1 MSYFDGVR
9 GDTVGSLS
17 LLASQGELDQ
27 VQEALAN
34 DGGRERWRAAD
45 NKGWTALHH
54 AAAGG
59 HADCVK
65 ALGEAGE
72 RALIDLRTWEGETA
86 LVLACKNLPRTKST
100 VHALLK
106 LKANTNLVTNES
118 CSALQWAAVHGDVE
132 VVKWLVRTGARVN
145 HSSVWGETALHLL
158 FKRKGA
164 VKEEQQVEI
173 LRYLLKHGARPVVSD
188 ENQLTPLML
197 AASRGLP
204 TCVQLLLAEAGDFW
218 RGTAMA
224 NLRAED
230 GATALHM
237 AAQAGNLDCAV
248 ALLSCGA
255 DPELAAT
262 DGTLPVHLACIAS
275 RQAAALL
282 TLLLPA
288 TSAALLEQANRAQPP
303 EQMPRL
309 PDQRKILSPFQ
320 LAIQWE
326 NYDCLDVLTEY
337 LNPRSFPT
345 PLEACFLH
353 RRHCPAD
360 LRDSVAEE
368 AGELVSCPD
377 SPASFLSPLG
387 LLLADIV
394 SDNMTSDR
402 LDALDHLQ
410 PCIEPPEPT
419 TSTINP
425 LLCLLTATSADP
437 RKDTFHPDKPA
448 GRALAWLA
456 GKGVTLSQME
466 HAPLLLQATV
476 SGLVRAVRL
485 GLLSPRDLVEPSL
498 LASLREMVGRQNS
511 LEERLLGRP
520 LVAYRLLC
528 TAILATHCG
537 ILSSDWVQNVAL
549 IVLDEF
555 RIVLNISNVVA
566 VDLMYSSLRSPQ
578 TLQALTRRAV
588 VTNLKESPGSA
599 VELLPVPPPIKDFLL
614 FCDLDAEAMIKQY
627 KDTMDH
633 VSNNGSA
640 NVLVI

>member
-9 GDTVGSLS
+9 GETVGSLS
-17 LLASQGELDQ
+17 LLASQGELDKL
-27 VQEALAN
+27 QEALAN

-54 AAAGG
+54 AAAEG

-86 LVLACKNLPRTKST
+86 LVLACKNLPRSKSA

-164 VKEEQQVEI
+164 VKEDQQVAI

-218 RGTAMA
+218 RGSAMA

-262 DGTLPVHLACIAS
+262 DGTLPVHLACIAT

-288 TSAALLEQANRAQPP
+288 TSAALLEQANKAQPL

-309 PDQRKILSPFQ
+309 PGQRKILSPFQ

-326 NYDCLDVLTEY
+326 NYDCLGVLTKY
-337 LNPRSFPT
+337 LDPCAFPT

-353 RRHCPAD
+353 RQHCPSD
-360 LRDSVAEE
+360 LRDSVAQE
-368 AGELVSCPD
+368 AGEIISCPD
-377 SPASFLSPLG
+377 SPASYISPLG
-387 LLLADIV
+387 LLLADNLTT
-394 SDNMTSDR
+394 DC

-410 PCIEPPEPT
+410 ACLSPPAAST
-419 TSTINP
+419 ATRTINP
-425 LLCLLTATSADP
+425 LLCMLTASSANP
-437 RKDTFHPDKPA
+437 RQDTFHPDKPA
-448 GRALAWLA
+448 GKALAWLA
-456 GKGVTLSQME
+456 GKGAALAKSE

-498 LASLREMVGRQNS
+498 LVSLREMVGRQNS

-537 ILSSDWVQNVAL
+537 LLSSDWVQNVAL

-555 RIVLNISNVVA
+555 RVVLNISNVVA

-578 TLQALTRRAV
+578 TLQSLTRRAV
-588 VTNLKESPGSA
+588 VTSLRGSPGHA